1 MTCECL
7 TLELSLS
14 FGFRAV
20 VAAANA
26 QFRGQLT
33 RMVRGTCTR
42 LCIELDQLYDMRMPL
57 STLCSRIH
65 LSLYTGSRGRG
76 STIGRS
82 DNNAVLPGGAVSFSL
97 P

>member
-1 MTCECL
+1 MGGSADTH
-7 TLELSLS
+7 
-14 FGFRAV
+14 
-20 VAAANA
+20 
-26 QFRGQLT
+26 
-33 RMVRGTCTR
+33 GTCTR